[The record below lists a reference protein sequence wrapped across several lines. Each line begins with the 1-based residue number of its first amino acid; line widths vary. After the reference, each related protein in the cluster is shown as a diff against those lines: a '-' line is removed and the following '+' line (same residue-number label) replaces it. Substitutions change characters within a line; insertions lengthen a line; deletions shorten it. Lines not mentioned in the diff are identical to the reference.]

1 MEKSEKSI
9 KSMVLVKINKEIS
22 KTPENLPKTQQNG
35 QKTQQI
41 LPKTQGT
48 GGINH
53 L

>member
-1 MEKSEKSI
+1 MEKSI
-9 KSMVLVKINKEIS
+9 KSKVLVKINKEIS
-22 KTPENLPKTQQNG
+22 KTQVKWPKTQQNG

-41 LPKTQGT
+41 FPKTQGT